1 MKAMNQYSARL
12 VGRRYTSDAQEGPPQ
27 PPFADQRPAM

>member
-12 VGRRYTSDAQEGPPQ
+12 VGRRYTSDAQEGPQ